1 MIRVGIAD
9 DQELLREGISLII
22 GAQEDL
28 EVVGHAQDG
37 VQAIQLARDV
47 QPDVLLMDVQM
58 PLLSG
63 VDATRRI
70 VAEGLPT
77 KVLILTMF
85 DLDEY
90 VYGALRAGAS
100 GFLLKDAPRAS
111 LVQAVRS
118 VVAGDTLLAPEVTRR
133 LLEQFTGEPLAFS
146 TRHPALDT
154 VTRREEEV
162 LLAVAQG
169 RSNAQIAA
177 HLHIGEATVKTH
189 VARLLAKLGQRDRV
203 QLVVFAYESGLVRA
217 GSVQGKRPVAASE
230 PTPIRSAGRPHPR

>member
-1 MIRVGIAD
+1 VIRVGIAD
-9 DQELLREGISLII
+9 DQELLREGIALII
-22 GAQEDL
+22 DAQEDL
-28 EVVGHAQDG
+28 QVVGQASNG
-37 VQAIQLARDV
+37 VEAIELARLV
-47 QPDVLLMDVQM
+47 RPDVLLMDVQM
-58 PLLSG
+58 PLLTG

-70 VAEGLPT
+70 VTEGLAT

-133 LLEQFTGEPLAFS
+133 LLEHFTVEARRPLA
-146 TRHPALDT
+146 RPRGLER
-154 VTRREEEV
+154 VTPRETEV
-162 LLAVAQG
+162 LMAVAQG

-189 VARLLAKLGQRDRV
+189 VAGLLAKLGQHDRI
-203 QLVVFAYESGLVRA
+203 QLVVFAYESGLVQASGRDE
-217 GSVQGKRPVAASE
+217 GPGHRPGPS
-230 PTPIRSAGRPHPR
+230 S